1 MCQCQS
7 ADNFN
12 EVTDITVT
20 VWLIVIIIIIIITT
34 FIIII
39 YIIIIIIHNNNKKYL
54 KVTINVE
61 K

>member
-1 MCQCQS
+1 MCECQS

-12 EVTDITVT
+12 EVNDIAVT
-20 VWLIVIIIIIIITT
+20 VWLIVIIIITTT

-39 YIIIIIIHNNNKKYL
+39 YIIIIHNNNKKYL
-54 KVTINVE
+54 KVTINVA